1 VCGLYFFL
9 VCDGW
14 SVRVLGHLF
23 PQLLEVKAPENVSI
37 LWLAEVG
44 FWFLGHLSPHL
55 LVG

>member
-1 VCGLYFFL
+1 MCGLYFFL